1 VSSSFFAPLLR
12 RPSWNGQIAEQRPQT
27 PMTPKTPGGMT
38 MTVKEIMPFCQRDLE
53 PESIYVL
60 DAFFEMYM

>member
-12 RPSWNGQIAEQRPQT
+12 RPSWSAQIAEQRPQT
-27 PMTPKTPGGMT
+27 PVTPVGGAT
-38 MTVKEIMPFCQRDLE
+38 TIVKEIMPFCQRDLE